1 MGGGADDPLRPPT
14 PGELRRLLREEGLR
28 PRHGLSQNF
37 LTDAEAL
44 DTIVA
49 AADLRSG
56 DRVVEIGPG
65 LGVLTRRLLAAGC
78 AVTAIEV
85 DPHLI
90 GYLRRELDDADDLTL
105 LHADALSIDPATLFP
120 GEPYALVANIPYH
133 ITSPLLHQFL
143 GADHPPVRAV
153 LLVQAE
159 VADRIASTP
168 GGMSYLSV
176 FVQDLAEA
184 EVVARVPAGAFEPA
198 PEVDSAILRLM
209 VRPSPVVPA
218 EERETFHR
226 VVQAAFRQRRKQ
238 IHNSLVR
245 ELPVDRDTV
254 GGALAG
260 CAVTPDRRPQ
270 TLSVAEWACLAATLK
285 PFLEQNGA

>member
-1 MGGGADDPLRPPT
+1 MAGAADDTLRPPT
-14 PGELRRLLREEGLR
+14 PGELRRLLRQEGLR

-49 AADLRSG
+49 AADLRPG

-78 AVTAIEV
+78 TVVAIEV

-90 GYLRRELDDADDLTL
+90 GYLQRELDDADSLTL
-105 LHADALSIDPATLFP
+105 LHADALAIDPATLYP
-120 GEPYALVANIPYH
+120 GEPYAVVANIPYH

-143 GADHPPVRAV
+143 GSDPPPMRAV
-153 LLVQAE
+153 LLLQAE
-159 VADRIASTP
+159 VADRIAAPP

-176 FVQDLAEA
+176 FVQDLAEV
-184 EVVARVPAGAFEPA
+184 EVVARVPASAFEP
-198 PEVDSAILRLM
+198 PPDVDSAILRLV
-209 VRPSPVVPA
+209 VRPSPVVSPG
-218 EERETFHR
+218 ERETFHR
-226 VVQAAFRQRRKQ
+226 VVQAGFRQRRKQ

-245 ELPVDRDTV
+245 ELPVDRDAV
-254 GGALAG
+254 VGALAN
-260 CAVTPDRRPQ
+260 CSVTPDRRPQ
-270 TLSVAEWACLAATLK
+270 TLSVAEWACLAAALGSH
-285 PFLEQNGA
+285 LEPARA